1 MNVPIR
7 MLGIATVILWVFLA
21 AYIAVAA
28 NSFKDLNFGAGE
40 PVFSASTNGEL
51 LFAMPLYIDNRGV
64 CSLKDL
70 NIITVFS
77 DAEGA
82 EISIASTTVPLVL
95 HGQNTTVF
103 HNVSLNMKDLLNK
116 EEYLFDDGDLAASIT
131 AGLTF
136 AELLPVEIS
145 KNFTYPWGAPFYGFT
160 LEQASFRLIN
170 ATHGSINVPVSFENH
185 AAFNITGNMRIELC
199 GSDDSVLGVAQ
210 AVFDVPQQSVYAGDL
225 KFIVPLDSASPT
237 ALRGGYFNVY
247 FSTSLFEYGPLVIP
261 YG

>member
-28 NSFKDLNFGAGE
+28 YSFKDLNIGAGE
-40 PVFSASTNGEL
+40 PVFAASTNGEL
-51 LFAMPLYIDNRGV
+51 LFAMPFYIDNRGV

-70 NIITVFS
+70 NITTVFS
-77 DAEGA
+77 DTEGA
-82 EISIASTTVPLVL
+82 KISTASTSVPLIL

-116 EEYLFDDGDLAASIT
+116 EEYLFGDADLTASIT

-145 KNFTYPWGAPFYGFT
+145 TNFTYPWGAPFYGFT
-160 LEQASFRLIN
+160 FGQPSFRLIN
-170 ATHGSINVPVSFENH
+170 ATHGSIIVPVSFENH
-185 AAFNITGNMRIELC
+185 AAFNVTGSMNTELR

-210 AVFDVPQQSVYAGDL
+210 AVFDVPQQSVYADDL
-225 KFIVPLDSASPT
+225 EFIVPLDSATPT
-237 ALRGGYFNVY
+237 ELRGGYFNVY

>member
-7 MLGIATVILWVFLA
+7 VLGIATVILWVFLA
-21 AYIAVAA
+21 AYIAIAA
-28 NSFKDLNFGAGE
+28 YSFKDLNFGAGE
-40 PVFSASTNGEL
+40 PVFSASTNSEI

-70 NIITVFS
+70 NITTVFS

-82 EISIASTTVPLVL
+82 EISTASTSVPSVL
-95 HGQNTTVF
+95 HGQKTTVF
-103 HNVSLNMKDLLNK
+103 HNVSLSMKGLLNK
-116 EEYLFDDGDLAASIT
+116 EEYLFDDRELVASIT

-145 KNFTYPWGAPFYGFT
+145 TNFTYPWGAPFYGFT
-160 LEQASFRLIN
+160 LGQPSFRLIN
-170 ATHGSINVPVSFENH
+170 ATHGSVNVPVSFENH
-185 AAFNITGNMRIELC
+185 AVFNVTGNMKTELR
-199 GSDDSVLGVAQ
+199 GSDNSVLDVAQ
-210 AVFDVPQQSVYAGDL
+210 TVFDVPQQSVYADDL
-225 KFIVPLDSASPT
+225 DFIVSLDSASPT
-237 ALRGGYFNVY
+237 ALRGGHFNVY